1 MNKEP
6 WKNAVEFLGVIS
18 IVASLIFVGL
28 EIRQSTK
35 AAIDASLSSD
45 SSIVIDTESLVL
57 AHPDIWKRGCLS
69 ELTDATEQLIF
80 SRIHHAYVFN
90 YYLRWLRST
99 EGIESASGPLS
110 VDNVAMNVY
119 RYPGFRAEWD
129 AHGVSRQHIHDS
141 VPLQIFRR
149 LVDERVKEY
158 PTFEPAP
165 LTDSSRCGLI

>member
-1 MNKEP
+1 MTKES
-6 WKNAVEFLGVIS
+6 WKTAAEVTGVFS

-28 EIRQSTK
+28 EIRQSTR

-45 SSIVIDTESLVL
+45 TTIIIDTESLVL
-57 AHPDIWKRGCLS
+57 SHPDVWHRGCLTA
-69 ELTDATEQLIF
+69 LTDPTEQLIY

-99 EGIESASGPLS
+99 EGIESASSSLAI
-110 VDNVAMNVY
+110 DNVAMNIY

-129 AHGVSRQHIHDS
+129 AHGASRQQIDDQ

-149 LVDERVKEY
+149 LVDERVEEY
-158 PTFEPAP
+158 PTIEPVP
-165 LTDSSRCGLI
+165 LADASRCGLI